1 LLHVLEGNDGIIGV
15 VSHHIVQQKSQSQE
29 SILGAPFCKMVAAGM
44 HNAERLL
51 RMIGTGQVWTLLV
64 VIQCRPKWNCVRP
77 SVLVMY
83 SITECSGRVRD
94 FANVN
99 GVKRAKCDRRV
110 PIQKAKTRAVVV
122 NPIAIHDIHQ
132 TLHGGGRFRATA

>member
-1 LLHVLEGNDGIIGV
+1 MMALYSCVAATATAWRNHASCCISHDLLHVLDGDDGIIGV

-64 VIQCRPKWNCVRP
+64 VIQCRPK
-77 SVLVMY
+77 
-83 SITECSGRVRD
+83 
-94 FANVN
+94 
-99 GVKRAKCDRRV
+99 
-110 PIQKAKTRAVVV
+110 
-122 NPIAIHDIHQ
+122 
-132 TLHGGGRFRATA
+132 